1 MENKLTWFSYD
12 THSLFSSITYF
23 NVYSNNIVIF
33 RVGFFGLDNTFSW
46 DGNYL
51 FYVLFI
57 IYG

>member
-12 THSLFSSITYF
+12 TRSLFSSITYF

-33 RVGFFGLDNTFSW
+33 RVGFSSLDNTFSW
-46 DGNYL
+46 DGNNL
-51 FYVLFI
+51 LYVLFI